1 MYYGFLWPKCGE
13 SRIYLHEYMVCII
26 SGIYIF
32 WSVNTVVYTSVNP
45 SVITSVKTS
54 VSFVTNK
61 VEDDLL

>member
-1 MYYGFLWPKCGE
+1 MYYGFYWPKCGE
-13 SRIYLHEYMVCII
+13 SPIYLHDYVVYII
-26 SGIYIF
+26 SGIYTF

-54 VSFVTNK
+54 FSFVTDQ